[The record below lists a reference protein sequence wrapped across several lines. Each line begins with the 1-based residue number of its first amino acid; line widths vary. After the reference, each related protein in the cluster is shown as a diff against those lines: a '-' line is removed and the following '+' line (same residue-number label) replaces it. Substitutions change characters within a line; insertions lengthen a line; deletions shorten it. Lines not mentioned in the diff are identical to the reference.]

1 MSAIPPVY
9 FSNYND
15 SDSAQR
21 LVFKTSG
28 TEIMIDTLFKTVA
41 TIRNLE
47 VPINNPCTPI
57 NNTRSK
63 FQIGIFNEY
72 KPVDKVFPELGYGLN
87 LFEIP
92 GPIYSV
98 QKFLDSVNAIVRDKC
113 APVSMGFFELDADN
127 AISYNVDLS
136 VASEY
141 NQLKIYFDPKL
152 QRLFE
157 AEYDQADK
165 IGELSRLN
173 IVKDFTNVPGKVTS
187 FRLGYTFP
195 LFFNLKGIRLY
206 STLPTTGS
214 IIYKESHSQGTSNST
229 QPLLM
234 AITYNS
240 MQMFNN
246 KNLIYIPSTLFN
258 VVLNSSTSTQRF
270 EITPKYFYA
279 DGSEEDIFLDPL
291 EYASLTITF
300 DRLVPRE
307 NFSSKL

>member
-1 MSAIPPVY
+1 MPTPPVY
-9 FSNYND
+9 FSTYND
-15 SDSAQR
+15 SDTTQR

-28 TEIMIDTLFKTVA
+28 TEINISTIFRTIATV
-41 TIRNLE
+41 RNLE
-47 VPINNPCTPI
+47 VPINNPRTPI
-57 NNTRSK
+57 NNTRST

-72 KPVDKVFPELGYGLN
+72 KAVDKVFPELEYGLN

-98 QKFLDSVNAIVRDKC
+98 PDFIEKVNAIVRDKC
-113 APVSMGFFELDADN
+113 LPVPMGHFEIDRDN
-127 AISYNVDLS
+127 AISYVADLS

-141 NQLKIYFDPKL
+141 DQLKIYFDAKL

-157 AEYDQADK
+157 ADYDQSDK
-165 IGELSRLN
+165 IGELTRLN
-173 IVKDFTNVPGKVTS
+173 IVKDFTNVPKVVTYP
-187 FRLGYTFP
+187 LGFTFP

-234 AITYNS
+234 SITYNS
-240 MQMFNN
+240 MQMYNN

-258 VVLNSSTSTQRF
+258 VELSSSTSTQRF

-300 DRLVPRE
+300 DQLVPKE
-307 NFSSKL
+307 NFPF